1 MVVCEPGRGYAQPM
15 NSLPS
20 PAVASNAWDR
30 LADPLSARLL
40 VVDDELPQ
48 LQALCELLEE
58 SGFEVVGHEHP
69 RKALEQLEAQ
79 RFDVLLCDLMMPELS
94 GIELMTEAL
103 RIDAD
108 IAPVLMTGHG
118 SLETAITA
126 MRAGAVDYVL
136 KPFRLSAITP
146 VIRRA
151 LELRRLRMTNRELRQ
166 QLEQQARGLDEKHGE
181 LKNFLS
187 GIFQVLQGPL
197 QRLLNLAGDIG
208 GTDSGA
214 SPVQWSATLV
224 STLGHIEDVLS
235 DVKAYE
241 LISNQPL
248 QTEPVDLLSLMHEIR
263 GSDTLRKVQ
272 GVREIRWVFASL
284 PVVECDRELLR
295 HAFTHLLTN
304 AVKFTDG
311 CETAHVEVEG
321 ARHGEWLQIEV
332 RDNGIGFDE
341 TQGAQ
346 LFVPFHRLP
355 VERPYEGIG
364 MGLATVRRIVERHG
378 GSVSA
383 RAKQGVGAVFAVKL
397 PVQGT
402 GERLAE

>member
-1 MVVCEPGRGYAQPM
+1 MT
-15 NSLPS
+15 SSPS
-20 PAVASNAWDR
+20 PAIQGNAWDR

-48 LQALCELLEE
+48 LKALCELLEE

-69 RKALEQLEAQ
+69 RKALEQLGAQ

-103 RIDAD
+103 RLDSD
-108 IAPVLMTGHG
+108 LAPVLMTGHG

-151 LELRRLRMTNRELRQ
+151 LELRRLRMTNRELRL
-166 QLEQQARGLDEKHGE
+166 QLEEQAHDLDAKHGE

-197 QRLLNLAGDIG
+197 QRLLNLAGDIR
-208 GTDSGA
+208 GTESTSF
-214 SPVQWSATLV
+214 SPQWSATLL
-224 STLGHIEDVLS
+224 STVGNIEEILAE
-235 DVKAYE
+235 VKAYE
-241 LISNQPL
+241 IVSNQPL
-248 QTEPVDLLSLMHEIR
+248 QIGQV
-263 GSDTLRKVQ
+263 DTLALMQEIFAGENILHAQ
-272 GVREIRWVFASL
+272 GVRKIGWVLGNL
-284 PVVECDRELLR
+284 PVVDGDRELLR

-304 AVKFTDG
+304 AIKFTDG
-311 CETAHVEVEG
+311 CEIAHVEVDG
-321 ARHGEWLQIEV
+321 ARHGEWIQIEI

-341 TQGAQ
+341 VQANR

-355 VERPYEGIG
+355 TEKPYGGIG
-364 MGLATVRRIVERHG
+364 MGLAMVRRIVERHG
-378 GSVSA
+378 GTVQA
-383 RAKQGVGAVFAVKL
+383 RAKPGVGAVFAIRL
-397 PVQGT
+397 PVPAT